1 MAGYLIIWA
10 YMKKIFLFLTLLFSA
25 YINSQENNLTISGK
39 IIDSD
44 FNTPL
49 EYATIS
55 IYDSKKQNLIN
66 GVISDNSG
74 FFSIELTKGLY
85 DLKIEYISFETKTLE
100 KIDVQNSIDL
110 GIISLSINENLLDEI
125 EVIGEK
131 TEIEIKLDKTVYNIG
146 KDLTLKGSS
155 VSDVLDNLP
164 SLEVDIDGNVSL
176 RGNQSVRI
184 LINGKP
190 SGLVGIS
197 SNDALKQFPS
207 ESVEKVEVITSPSA
221 RYNAEGTAGIINI
234 VLRKNKLA
242 GLNGSA
248 SLNLGDPRRV
258 GISTNLNFR
267 TKKISLFGNIG
278 DNSTKYINGFKNETE
293 YFTAREK
300 NNFLNENGERN
311 SERNSNY
318 YNGGIEYF
326 FNEKTSFV
334 ASFVNSSSDGL
345 TNTSNLIDQ
354 TFDNI
359 NSLSERLEDENEI
372 DENKEFSFNFSKK
385 FNDKG
390 HELTIDYQKEKSFE
404 IESSSILNSKLKPI
418 YERYLSEKIT
428 TDENQN
434 SELYKIDYVLP
445 IGEEGQFEA
454 GFRRSNQHQKIDYLV
469 EKEDNLGNYIS
480 DNNLSNTLLYNEKVN
495 AYYTQYG
502 NKKNNFSFLLGLRFE
517 ESITNVTQVVNGD
530 NTKKKYNDLFPT
542 LNLALELKE
551 DETITLGYNRRIRRA
566 RSYFINPFP
575 SRSSITNI
583 FQGNPN
589 IEPTYSNGID
599 LGYLKRFSQ
608 TTINGSI
615 YFRKS
620 TGEFTFITESTG
632 ESVLVNG
639 NLVPVI
645 RRTPINLASNSQTGV
660 EFNVNYTQ
668 SKLWRVRGNINFFES
683 DLKGE
688 YNGVVYDSKNF
699 SWSGGLNNYLK
710 IFSSVDWQTS
720 LSYRAPQ
727 KTAVS
732 NRKARISSNTALS
745 KDLMKDKLT
754 LTFKVNDIFETQKW
768 RIESFNENYRSYSE
782 SSWRGGRNFE
792 LNLIYRFNQK
802 KSDRKRSNNYENYGE
817 GGFGA

>member
-1 MAGYLIIWA
+1 
-10 YMKKIFLFLTLLFSA
+10 MKKIFLFLTLLFGV
-25 YINSQENNLTISGK
+25 YINSQENKLTVSGK

-44 FNTPL
+44 YNTPL

-55 IYDSKKQNLIN
+55 IYDSEKKNLIN

-74 FFSIELTKGLY
+74 FFSIEVKKGLY
-85 DLKIEYISFETKTLE
+85 DIKIEYISFRTKSLE

-110 GIISLSINENLLDEI
+110 GNINISIDENLLDEI
-125 EVIGEK
+125 EVVGEK

-164 SLEVDIDGNVSL
+164 SLEVDVDGNVSL

-258 GISTNLNFR
+258 GISTNLNYR
-267 TKKISLFGNIG
+267 TKKISLFSNIG

-293 YFTAREK
+293 YFTNSEK
-300 NNFLNENGERN
+300 NNFLYENGERN

-318 YNGGIEYF
+318 YNGGVEYF

-334 ASFVNSSSDGL
+334 ASFVNNSSDGL

-390 HELTIDYQKEKSFE
+390 HELTIDYQKQKSFE
-404 IESSSILNSKLKPI
+404 IESSSILNNKLKPI
-418 YERYLSEKIT
+418 FERNLSEKIT

-434 SELYKIDYVLP
+434 SELYKVDYVLP

-469 EKEDNLGNYIS
+469 EKEDNSGNYIS

-502 NKKNNFSFLLGLRFE
+502 NKKNNFSYLVGLRFE

-530 NTKKKYNDLFPT
+530 NTQKKYNDLFPT
-542 LNLALELKE
+542 LNMAIELKE

-620 TGEFTFITESTG
+620 TGEFTFITENTG

-645 RRTPINLASNSQTGV
+645 RRTPINLASNSQTGI
-660 EFNVNYTQ
+660 EFNVNYTK

-683 DLKGE
+683 NLKGE
-688 YNGVVYDSKNF
+688 YNGVIYDSKNF
-699 SWSGGLNNYLK
+699 SWSGRLNNYLK

>member
-1 MAGYLIIWA
+1 
-10 YMKKIFLFLTLLFSA
+10 MKKIFLFLTLLFGV
-25 YINSQENNLTISGK
+25 YINSQENKLTVSGK

-44 FNTPL
+44 YNTPL

-55 IYDSKKQNLIN
+55 IYDSEKKNLIN

-74 FFSIELTKGLY
+74 FFSIEVKKGLY
-85 DLKIEYISFETKTLE
+85 DIKIEYISFRTKSLE

-110 GIISLSINENLLDEI
+110 GNINISIDENLLDEI
-125 EVIGEK
+125 EVVGEK

-164 SLEVDIDGNVSL
+164 SLEVDVDGNVSL

-258 GISTNLNFR
+258 GISTNLNYR
-267 TKKISLFGNIG
+267 TKKISLFSNIG

-293 YFTAREK
+293 YFTNSEK
-300 NNFLNENGERN
+300 NNFLYENGERN

-318 YNGGIEYF
+318 YNGGVEYF

-334 ASFVNSSSDGL
+334 ASFVNNSSDGL

-404 IESSSILNSKLKPI
+404 IESSSILNNKLKPI
-418 YERYLSEKIT
+418 FERNLSEKIT

-434 SELYKIDYVLP
+434 SELYKVDYVLP

-469 EKEDNLGNYIS
+469 EKEDNSGNYIS

-502 NKKNNFSFLLGLRFE
+502 NKKNNFSYLVGLRFE

-530 NTKKKYNDLFPT
+530 NTQKKYNDLFPT
-542 LNLALELKE
+542 LNMAIELKE

-620 TGEFTFITESTG
+620 TGEFTFITENTG

-645 RRTPINLASNSQTGV
+645 RRTPINLASNSQTGI
-660 EFNVNYTQ
+660 EFNVNYTK

-683 DLKGE
+683 NLKGE
-688 YNGVVYDSKNF
+688 YNGVIYDSKNF
-699 SWSGGLNNYLK
+699 SWSGRLNNYLK

-782 SSWRGGRNFE
+782 SSWRGGRNIE

>member
-1 MAGYLIIWA
+1 
-10 YMKKIFLFLTLLFSA
+10 MKKIFLFLTLLFSA

-267 TKKISLFGNIG
+267 TKKISLFSNIG

-300 NNFLNENGERN
+300 NNFLYENGERN

-334 ASFVNSSSDGL
+334 ASFVNNSSDGL

>member
-1 MAGYLIIWA
+1 
-10 YMKKIFLFLTLLFSA
+10 MKKIFLILTLLFSA

-300 NNFLNENGERN
+300 NNFLYENGERN

-418 YERYLSEKIT
+418 YERYLSEKI
-428 TDENQN
+428 
-434 SELYKIDYVLP
+434 Y
-445 IGEEGQFEA
+445 
-454 GFRRSNQHQKIDYLV
+454 
-469 EKEDNLGNYIS
+469 
-480 DNNLSNTLLYNEKVN
+480 
-495 AYYTQYG
+495 
-502 NKKNNFSFLLGLRFE
+502 
-517 ESITNVTQVVNGD
+517 
-530 NTKKKYNDLFPT
+530 
-542 LNLALELKE
+542 
-551 DETITLGYNRRIRRA
+551 
-566 RSYFINPFP
+566 
-575 SRSSITNI
+575 
-583 FQGNPN
+583 
-589 IEPTYSNGID
+589 
-599 LGYLKRFSQ
+599 
-608 TTINGSI
+608 
-615 YFRKS
+615 
-620 TGEFTFITESTG
+620 
-632 ESVLVNG
+632 
-639 NLVPVI
+639 
-645 RRTPINLASNSQTGV
+645 
-660 EFNVNYTQ
+660 
-668 SKLWRVRGNINFFES
+668 
-683 DLKGE
+683 
-688 YNGVVYDSKNF
+688 
-699 SWSGGLNNYLK
+699 
-710 IFSSVDWQTS
+710 
-720 LSYRAPQ
+720 
-727 KTAVS
+727 
-732 NRKARISSNTALS
+732 
-745 KDLMKDKLT
+745 
-754 LTFKVNDIFETQKW
+754 
-768 RIESFNENYRSYSE
+768 
-782 SSWRGGRNFE
+782 
-792 LNLIYRFNQK
+792 
-802 KSDRKRSNNYENYGE
+802 
-817 GGFGA
+817 

>member
-1 MAGYLIIWA
+1 
-10 YMKKIFLFLTLLFSA
+10 MKKIFLFLTLLFSA

-300 NNFLNENGERN
+300 NNFLYENGERN

-334 ASFVNSSSDGL
+334 ASFVNNSSDGL

-551 DETITLGYNRRIRRA
+551 NETITLGYNRRIRRA

>member
-1 MAGYLIIWA
+1 
-10 YMKKIFLFLTLLFSA
+10 MKKIFLFLTLLFSA

-300 NNFLNENGERN
+300 NNFLYENGERN

-385 FNDKG
+385 FNDNG

-418 YERYLSEKIT
+418 YERYLSEKII

-434 SELYKIDYVLP
+434 SELYKFDYVLP
-445 IGEEGQFEA
+445 IGEEGQLEA

-480 DNNLSNTLLYNEKVN
+480 DKNLSNTLLYNEKVN

>member
-1 MAGYLIIWA
+1 
-10 YMKKIFLFLTLLFSA
+10 MKKIFLFLTLLFGV
-25 YINSQENNLTISGK
+25 YINSQENKLTVSGK

-44 FNTPL
+44 YNTPL

-55 IYDSKKQNLIN
+55 IYDSEKKNLIN

-74 FFSIELTKGLY
+74 FFSIEVKKGLY
-85 DLKIEYISFETKTLE
+85 DIKIEYISFRTKSLE

-110 GIISLSINENLLDEI
+110 GNINISIDENLLDEI
-125 EVIGEK
+125 EVVGEK

-164 SLEVDIDGNVSL
+164 SLEVDVDGNVSL

-258 GISTNLNFR
+258 GISTNLNYR
-267 TKKISLFGNIG
+267 TKKISLFSNIG

-293 YFTAREK
+293 YFTNSEK
-300 NNFLNENGERN
+300 NNFLYENGERN

-318 YNGGIEYF
+318 YNGGVEYF

-334 ASFVNSSSDGL
+334 ASFVNNSSDGL

-390 HELTIDYQKEKSFE
+390 HELTIDYQKQKSFE
-404 IESSSILNSKLKPI
+404 IESSSILNNKLKPI
-418 YERYLSEKIT
+418 FERNLSEKIT

-434 SELYKIDYVLP
+434 SELYKVDYVLP

-469 EKEDNLGNYIS
+469 EKEDNSGNFIS

-502 NKKNNFSFLLGLRFE
+502 NKKNNFSYLVGLRFE

-530 NTKKKYNDLFPT
+530 NTQKKYNDLFPT
-542 LNLALELKE
+542 LNMAIELKE

-620 TGEFTFITESTG
+620 TGEFTFITENTG

-645 RRTPINLASNSQTGV
+645 RRTPINLASNSQTGI
-660 EFNVNYTQ
+660 EFNVNYTK

-683 DLKGE
+683 NLKGE
-688 YNGVVYDSKNF
+688 YNGVIYDSKNF
-699 SWSGGLNNYLK
+699 SWSGRLNNYLK

-768 RIESFNENYRSYSE
+768 RIESFSENYRSYSE

>member
-1 MAGYLIIWA
+1 
-10 YMKKIFLFLTLLFSA
+10 MKNIFLVLTLLFSV
-25 YINSQENNLTISGK
+25 YINSQQNKLTVSGK

-44 FNTPL
+44 YNTPL

-55 IYDSKKQNLIN
+55 IYDSEKKNLIN

-74 FFSIELTKGLY
+74 FFSIEVKKGLY
-85 DLKIEYISFETKTLE
+85 DIKIEYISFRTKSLE

-110 GIISLSINENLLDEI
+110 GNINISIDENLLDEI
-125 EVIGEK
+125 EVVGEK

-258 GISTNLNFR
+258 GISTNLNYR
-267 TKKISLFGNIG
+267 TKKISLFSNIG

-293 YFTAREK
+293 YFTNSEK
-300 NNFLNENGERN
+300 NNFLYENGERN

-318 YNGGIEYF
+318 YNGGVEYF

-334 ASFVNSSSDGL
+334 ASFVNNSSDGL

-404 IESSSILNSKLKPI
+404 IESSSILNNKLKPI
-418 YERYLSEKIT
+418 FERNLSEKIT

-434 SELYKIDYVLP
+434 SELYKVDYVLP

-469 EKEDNLGNYIS
+469 EKEDNSGNYIS

-502 NKKNNFSFLLGLRFE
+502 NKKNNFSYLLGLRFE

-530 NTKKKYNDLFPT
+530 NTQKKYNDLFPT
-542 LNLALELKE
+542 LNLAIELRE

-620 TGEFTFITESTG
+620 TGEFTFITENTG

-660 EFNVNYTQ
+660 EFNVNYTK

-683 DLKGE
+683 NLKGE

-699 SWSGGLNNYLK
+699 SWSGRLNNYLK

>member
-1 MAGYLIIWA
+1 
-10 YMKKIFLFLTLLFSA
+10 MKKIFLFLTLLFGV
-25 YINSQENNLTISGK
+25 YINSQENKLTVSGK

-44 FNTPL
+44 YNTPL

-55 IYDSKKQNLIN
+55 IYDSEKKNLIN

-74 FFSIELTKGLY
+74 FFSIEVKKGLY
-85 DLKIEYISFETKTLE
+85 DIKIEYISFRTKSLE

-110 GIISLSINENLLDEI
+110 GNINISIDENLLDEI
-125 EVIGEK
+125 EVVGEK

-258 GISTNLNFR
+258 GISTNLNYR
-267 TKKISLFGNIG
+267 TKKISLFSNIG

-293 YFTAREK
+293 YFTNSEK
-300 NNFLNENGERN
+300 NNFLYENGERN

-318 YNGGIEYF
+318 YNGGVEYF
-326 FNEKTSFV
+326 FNKKTSFV
-334 ASFVNSSSDGL
+334 ASFVNNSSDGL

-390 HELTIDYQKEKSFE
+390 HELTIDYQKQKSFE
-404 IESSSILNSKLKPI
+404 IESSSILNNKLKPI
-418 YERYLSEKIT
+418 FERNLSEKIT

-434 SELYKIDYVLP
+434 SELYKVDYVLP

-469 EKEDNLGNYIS
+469 EKEDNSGNYIS

-502 NKKNNFSFLLGLRFE
+502 NKKNNFSYLVGLRFE

-530 NTKKKYNDLFPT
+530 NTQKKYNDLFPT
-542 LNLALELKE
+542 LNLAIELKE

-620 TGEFTFITESTG
+620 TGEFTFITENTG

-645 RRTPINLASNSQTGV
+645 RRTPINLASNSQTGI
-660 EFNVNYTQ
+660 EFNVNYTK

-683 DLKGE
+683 NLKGE
-688 YNGVVYDSKNF
+688 YNGVIYDSKNF
-699 SWSGGLNNYLK
+699 SWSGRLNNYLK

>member
-1 MAGYLIIWA
+1 
-10 YMKKIFLFLTLLFSA
+10 MKKIFLFLTLLFSA

-300 NNFLNENGERN
+300 NNFLYENGERN
-311 SERNSNY
+311 SEINSNY

-418 YERYLSEKIT
+418 YERYLSEKIK

>member
-1 MAGYLIIWA
+1 
-10 YMKKIFLFLTLLFSA
+10 MKKIFLFLTLLFSA

-293 YFTAREK
+293 YFTGREK
-300 NNFLNENGERN
+300 NNFLYENGERN

-326 FNEKTSFV
+326 FDEKTSFV
-334 ASFVNSSSDGL
+334 ASFVNNSSDGL

-480 DNNLSNTLLYNEKVN
+480 DKNLSNTLLYNEKVN

>member
-1 MAGYLIIWA
+1 
-10 YMKKIFLFLTLLFSA
+10 MKKIFLFLTLLFSA

-66 GVISDNSG
+66 GVISNNSG

-293 YFTAREK
+293 YFTGREK
-300 NNFLNENGERN
+300 NNFLYENGERN

-326 FNEKTSFV
+326 FDEKTSFV
-334 ASFVNSSSDGL
+334 ASFVNNSSDGL

-480 DNNLSNTLLYNEKVN
+480 DKNLSNTLLYNEKVN

-668 SKLWRVRGNINFFES
+668 SQLWRVRGNINFFES

>member
-1 MAGYLIIWA
+1 
-10 YMKKIFLFLTLLFSA
+10 MKKKFLFLTLLFSA

-300 NNFLNENGERN
+300 NNFLYENGERN

-334 ASFVNSSSDGL
+334 ASFVNNSSDGL

-480 DNNLSNTLLYNEKVN
+480 DKNLSNTLLYNEKVN

-660 EFNVNYTQ
+660 EFNVNYTK

>member
-1 MAGYLIIWA
+1 M
-10 YMKKIFLFLTLLFSA
+10 
-25 YINSQENNLTISGK
+25 
-39 IIDSD
+39 
-44 FNTPL
+44 
-49 EYATIS
+49 
-55 IYDSKKQNLIN
+55 IN

-293 YFTAREK
+293 YFTGREK
-300 NNFLNENGERN
+300 NNFLYENGERN

-326 FNEKTSFV
+326 FDEKTSFV
-334 ASFVNSSSDGL
+334 ASFVNNSSDGL

-418 YERYLSEKIT
+418 YERYLSEKIK

-599 LGYLKRFSQ
+599 LGYLKIFSQ

>member
-1 MAGYLIIWA
+1 
-10 YMKKIFLFLTLLFSA
+10 MKKIFLFLTLLFSA

-293 YFTAREK
+293 YFTGREK
-300 NNFLNENGERN
+300 NNFLYENGERN

-326 FNEKTSFV
+326 FDEKTSFV
-334 ASFVNSSSDGL
+334 ASFVNNSSDGL

-668 SKLWRVRGNINFFES
+668 SQLWRVRGNINFFES

>member
-1 MAGYLIIWA
+1 
-10 YMKKIFLFLTLLFSA
+10 MKKIFLFLTLLFSA
-25 YINSQENNLTISGK
+25 YTNSQENNLTISGK

-293 YFTAREK
+293 YFTNREK
-300 NNFLNENGERN
+300 NNFLYENGERN

-334 ASFVNSSSDGL
+334 ASFVNNSSDGL

-469 EKEDNLGNYIS
+469 EKEDSLENYIL

-502 NKKNNFSFLLGLRFE
+502 NKKDNFSFLLGLRFE

-754 LTFKVNDIFETQKW
+754 LTFKINDIFETQKW

>member
-1 MAGYLIIWA
+1 
-10 YMKKIFLFLTLLFSA
+10 MKKIFLFLTLLFSA

-293 YFTAREK
+293 YFTGREK
-300 NNFLNENGERN
+300 NNFLYENGERN

-326 FNEKTSFV
+326 FDEKTSFV
-334 ASFVNSSSDGL
+334 ASFVNNSSDGL

-434 SELYKIDYVLP
+434 SEWYKIDYVLP

-480 DNNLSNTLLYNEKVN
+480 DKNLSNTLLYNEKVN

>member
-1 MAGYLIIWA
+1 
-10 YMKKIFLFLTLLFSA
+10 MKKIFLILTLLFSA

-293 YFTAREK
+293 YFTGREK
-300 NNFLNENGERN
+300 NNFLYENGERN

-326 FNEKTSFV
+326 FDEKTSFV
-334 ASFVNSSSDGL
+334 ASFVNNSSDGL

-480 DNNLSNTLLYNEKVN
+480 DKNLSNTLLYNEKVN

-668 SKLWRVRGNINFFES
+668 SQLWRVRGNINFFES

>member
-1 MAGYLIIWA
+1 
-10 YMKKIFLFLTLLFSA
+10 MKKIFLFLTLLFSA

-293 YFTAREK
+293 YFTGREK
-300 NNFLNENGERN
+300 NNFLYENGERN

-334 ASFVNSSSDGL
+334 ASFVNNSSDGL

-480 DNNLSNTLLYNEKVN
+480 DKNLSNTLLYNEKVN

>member
-1 MAGYLIIWA
+1 
-10 YMKKIFLFLTLLFSA
+10 MKKIFLILTLLFSA

-74 FFSIELTKGLY
+74 FFSIELTKGFY
-85 DLKIEYISFETKTLE
+85 DLKIEYISFETKILE

-207 ESVEKVEVITSPSA
+207 ERVEKVEVITSPSA

-248 SLNLGDPRRV
+248 SLNLGDPKRI
-258 GISTNLNFR
+258 GLSSNLNYR
-267 TKKISLFGNIG
+267 TKKINLFSNIG
-278 DNSTKYINGFKNETE
+278 DNTTNYINGFKNQTE
-293 YFTAREK
+293 YYTDSGR
-300 NNFLNENGERN
+300 NNFLNEGGDRKSNRK
-311 SERNSNY
+311 SNY

-326 FNEKTSFV
+326 FDDKTSIV
-334 ASFVNSSSDGL
+334 TSYVNSTSNQS
-345 TNTSNLIDQ
+345 TNTLNS
-354 TFDNI
+354 I
-359 NSLSERLEDENEI
+359 NQSFNGTNNLSERVEDENEV
-372 DENKEFSFNFSKK
+372 DDSNEFSINFSKE
-385 FNDKG
+385 FDKEG
-390 HELTIDYQKEKSFE
+390 HILTLDYQKEKSNE
-404 IESSSILNSKLKPI
+404 IESSIISNTQIVPDFVQYN
-418 YERYLSEKIT
+418 SEKIK

-434 SELYKIDYVLP
+434 SELFKVDYVLP
-445 IGEEGQFEA
+445 INSDGQFEA
-454 GFRRSNQHQKIDYLV
+454 GFRISSQHQKIDYLV
-469 EKEDNLGNYIS
+469 EKENNSGEYVS

-495 AYYTQYG
+495 AYYTQIG
-502 NKKNNFSFLLGLRFE
+502 NKKNNFSYLIGLRFE
-517 ESITNVTQVVNGD
+517 ESITNVTQLVNGD
-530 NTKKKYNDLFPT
+530 NTKKKYNDFFPT
-542 LNLALELKE
+542 LNLAFEIKE
-551 DETITLGYNRRIRRA
+551 NETLTFGYNRRIRRA

-575 SRSSITNI
+575 SRSSLTNI

-589 IEPTYSNGID
+589 INPTYSNGID
-599 LGYLKRFSQ
+599 LGYLKRFEK
-608 TTINGSI
+608 TTINGSV

-620 TGEFTFITESTG
+620 TGEFTFITENTG
-632 ESVLVNG
+632 EFVSVNG
-639 NLVPVI
+639 SLVPVI
-645 RRTPINLASNSQTGV
+645 RRTPINLASNSQLGV
-660 EFNVNYTQ
+660 EFSVNYSQ
-668 SKLWRVRGNINFFES
+668 SKLWRLRGNFNFFES
-683 DLKGE
+683 DLKGD
-688 YNGVVYDSKNF
+688 YNGVVYDSKNL

-710 IFSSVDWQTS
+710 LFSSIDWQTS
-720 LSYRAPQ
+720 LNYRAPQ

-732 NRKARISSNTALS
+732 NRKARISSNTAFS

-754 LTFKVNDIFETQKW
+754 LTFKINDIFETQKW
-768 RIESFNENYRSYSE
+768 RIESFNENYKSYSE

-802 KSDRKRSNNYENYGE
+802 KDDRQRPSNYQDYSE

>member
-1 MAGYLIIWA
+1 
-10 YMKKIFLFLTLLFSA
+10 MKKIFLILTLLFSA

-44 FNTPL
+44 YNTPL

-74 FFSIELTKGLY
+74 FFSIELTKGFY
-85 DLKIEYISFETKTLE
+85 DLKIEYISFETKILE

-248 SLNLGDPRRV
+248 SLNLGDPKRI
-258 GISTNLNFR
+258 GLSSNLNYR
-267 TKKISLFGNIG
+267 TKKINLFSNIG
-278 DNSTKYINGFKNETE
+278 DNTTNYINGFKNQTE
-293 YFTAREK
+293 YYTDSGR
-300 NNFLNENGERN
+300 NNFLNEGGDRKSNRK
-311 SERNSNY
+311 SNY

-326 FNEKTSFV
+326 FDDKTSIV
-334 ASFVNSSSDGL
+334 TSYVNSTSNQS
-345 TNTSNLIDQ
+345 TNTLNS
-354 TFDNI
+354 I
-359 NSLSERLEDENEI
+359 NQSFNGTNNLSERVEDENEV
-372 DENKEFSFNFSKK
+372 DDSNEFSINFSKE
-385 FNDKG
+385 FDKEG
-390 HELTIDYQKEKSFE
+390 HILTLDYQKEKSNE
-404 IESSSILNSKLKPI
+404 IESSIISNTQIVPDFVQYN
-418 YERYLSEKIT
+418 SEKIK

-434 SELYKIDYVLP
+434 SELFKVDYVLP
-445 IGEEGQFEA
+445 INSDGQFEA
-454 GFRRSNQHQKIDYLV
+454 GFRISSQHQKIDYLV
-469 EKEDNLGNYIS
+469 EKENNSGEYVS

-495 AYYTQYG
+495 AYYTQIG
-502 NKKNNFSFLLGLRFE
+502 NKKNNFSYLIGLRFE
-517 ESITNVTQVVNGD
+517 ESITNVTQLVNGD
-530 NTKKKYNDLFPT
+530 NTKKKYNDFFPT
-542 LNLALELKE
+542 LNLAFEIKE
-551 DETITLGYNRRIRRA
+551 NETLTFGYNRRIRRA

-575 SRSSITNI
+575 SRSSLTNI

-589 IEPTYSNGID
+589 INPTYSNGID
-599 LGYLKRFSQ
+599 LGYLKRFEK
-608 TTINGSI
+608 TTINGSV

-620 TGEFTFITESTG
+620 TGEFTFITENTG
-632 ESVLVNG
+632 EFVSVNG
-639 NLVPVI
+639 SLVPVI
-645 RRTPINLASNSQTGV
+645 RRTPINLASNSQLGV
-660 EFNVNYTQ
+660 EFSVNYSQ
-668 SKLWRVRGNINFFES
+668 SKLWRLRGNFNFFES
-683 DLKGE
+683 DLKGD
-688 YNGVVYDSKNF
+688 YNGVVYDSKNL

-710 IFSSVDWQTS
+710 LFSSIDWQTS
-720 LSYRAPQ
+720 LNYRAPQ

-732 NRKARISSNTALS
+732 NRKARISSNTAFS

-754 LTFKVNDIFETQKW
+754 LTFKINDIFETQKW
-768 RIESFNENYRSYSE
+768 RIESFNENYKSYSE

-802 KSDRKRSNNYENYGE
+802 KDDRQRPSNYQDYSE

>member
-1 MAGYLIIWA
+1 
-10 YMKKIFLFLTLLFSA
+10 MKKIFLFLTLLFSA

-293 YFTAREK
+293 YFTGREK
-300 NNFLNENGERN
+300 NNFLYENGERN

-326 FNEKTSFV
+326 FDEKTSFV
-334 ASFVNSSSDGL
+334 ASFVNNSSDGL

-404 IESSSILNSKLKPI
+404 IESSSILNNKLKPI
-418 YERYLSEKIT
+418 FERNLSEKIT

-434 SELYKIDYVLP
+434 SELYKVDYVLP

-469 EKEDNLGNYIS
+469 EKEDYLGNYIS

-530 NTKKKYNDLFPT
+530 NTKKKYNDFFPT